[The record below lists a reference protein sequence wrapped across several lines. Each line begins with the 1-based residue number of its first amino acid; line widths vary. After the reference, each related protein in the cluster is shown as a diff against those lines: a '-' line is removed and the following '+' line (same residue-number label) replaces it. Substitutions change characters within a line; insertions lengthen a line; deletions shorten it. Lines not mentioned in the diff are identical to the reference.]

1 MIDVLKKIIG
11 GLVGV
16 MSWTLVLMVLG
27 LVARVNYEIFMFGW
41 GFFK

>member
-16 MSWTLVLMVLG
+16 MSWTLLIIVFG
-27 LVARVNYEIFMFGW
+27 LIARVNYEIFMFGW